1 MNSGVSGRG
10 EPLSKK
16 ERNCPAQAAPDQ
28 VNRKKFRRLPLPPEL
43 RFHLRK
49 SRPMRISAEKSA
61 GYEECTSQQ
70 GLLIRGPASQGER
83 VQGQPAGRRRIRL
96 CFHSSPRQTQQFD
109 RSC

>member
-49 SRPMRISAEKSA
+49 SRPIQISGETSA

-70 GLLIRGPASQGER
+70 GLLIRGPANQGEK
-83 VQGQPAGRRRIRL
+83 VQGQPTGCRRIRRWL
-96 CFHSSPRQTQQFD
+96 DLPRQRSQQID
-109 RSC
+109 RSY